1 MTKVLVFGTYDI
13 FHPGHE
19 FFLKK
24 AKSYGDKLIV
34 VIARDSTV
42 NKLKGEK
49 PKNSEKKRHSKI
61 KLLSYVDKVY
71 LGYKRDKYKIIEK
84 IKPDIICLGYDQSS
98 FNKNLKKIL
107 KERGLSPKIIKIKES
122 YKPHK
127 YKSSILRALL

>member
-24 AKSYGDKLIV
+24 AKSYGDKLLV

-42 NKLKGEK
+42 KNLKGKK

-61 KLLSYVDKVY
+61 NSLSYVDKVY
-71 LGYKRDKYKIIEK
+71 LGYKKDKYKIIEK
-84 IKPDIICLGYDQSS
+84 IKPDIICIGYDQNS

-127 YKSSILRALL
+127 YKSSILNK